1 MPGSFSGGAA
11 FYNPCSAVHL
21 FSGESM
27 KKNIAYMAKTRQR
40 GRTLLELMISISIG
54 LVVIGAVFVVYLGTT
69 ASSRQSSANNRI
81 SEDAAIAMA
90 ILGNNLRMAGY
101 SPPRALFSPGSAL
114 VDGVKAVVPDRHYV
128 GPAIRGCDFGF
139 SSAANVAFDLITCN
153 PSSSPG
159 PAAFVVRYEG
169 DAFNTI
175 PISGN
180 PSDCLTNGITAN
192 TVSAYDATNYKLVES
207 RFSVDTSASNGTPEL
222 YCAGSGGAAPFTRQP
237 LMQFV
242 ENMAISY
249 GIAEDNLGGN
259 VVRYVS
265 QTQLDAITPGT
276 TDSLWARVVSVKLC
290 LVLRSETR
298 DQNGGGNYIDCA
310 GNSVA
315 SPNGFIRRSFTSV
328 FALRNRADFSSTF

>member
-1 MPGSFSGGAA
+1 
-11 FYNPCSAVHL
+11 
-21 FSGESM
+21 M

-169 DAFNTI
+169 DSFNTI

-192 TVSAYDATNYKLVES
+192 TVSTYDATSYKLVES

>member
-1 MPGSFSGGAA
+1 
-11 FYNPCSAVHL
+11 
-21 FSGESM
+21 M

-139 SSAANVAFDLITCN
+139 SSAANVAFDFITCN

-169 DAFNTI
+169 DGFNTI

-192 TVSAYDATNYKLVES
+192 TDSAYDATSYKLVES

>member
-1 MPGSFSGGAA
+1 
-11 FYNPCSAVHL
+11 
-21 FSGESM
+21 M

-169 DAFNTI
+169 DSFNTI

-192 TVSAYDATNYKLVES
+192 TVSTYDPTSYKLVES

>member
-1 MPGSFSGGAA
+1 
-11 FYNPCSAVHL
+11 
-21 FSGESM
+21 M

-175 PISGN
+175 PIPISGN

-192 TVSAYDATNYKLVES
+192 TVSTYDATSYKLVES